1 MSTGPECGGE
11 SRADEGIERVESV
24 PPMES
29 AEAPSAAPGSDPVA
43 SGEPVGSPAALSESL
58 LYGLSFP
65 ERLVRGVIGLSA
77 GAARELAEVLVPQ
90 AFKDSASYKLA
101 IENSLGFLTET
112 VGGVPGRGDPAGAIP
127 GQCEADGANDA
138 EAGEQIARKA
148 VGNFIDLAGLATLH
162 VSPMWMLAVV
172 NDVAYGTGTFT
183 RELALELQAQG
194 VIDDAA
200 TIHHVDDILAAVQR
214 TCGTAAGTFDSPP
227 LSVEE
232 LKRTIDEAR
241 RDLSEADVR
250 RLIPEAE
257 LRRYWAD
264 MRAVAS
270 AEQVTLLGVSAAITM
285 QAFGKAKAAGQSTLI
300 GARVAGGILNRNVVA
315 HYREALTRI
324 VQQGLFATVR
334 ESYGPYV
341 TAVWGNFSR
350 EKTSWTER
358 VLDPGNAS
366 RVVSGVWKRIWRR
379 EVAR

>member
-1 MSTGPECGGE
+1 MSTANCPHCGWTLAGN
-11 SRADEGIERVESV
+11 SFPGDLGHICPQCGRNIATVASQPV
-24 PPMES
+24 PP
-29 AEAPSAAPGSDPVA
+29 GF
-43 SGEPVGSPAALSESL
+43 GGNL
-58 LYGLSFP
+58 LFGLSIP
-65 ERLVRGVIGLSA
+65 ERLVRGAIGLSA
-77 GAARELAEVLVPQ
+77 GAARELAGLLVPQ

-101 IENSLGFLTET
+101 IDNSLGFLTET
-112 VGGVPGRGDPAGAIP
+112 IGGVPNRAAPA
-127 GQCEADGANDA
+127 EAASA
-138 EAGEQIARKA
+138 EAGEQMARKA

-172 NDVAYGTGTFT
+172 SDVAYGTGTFT

-214 TCGTAAGTFDSPP
+214 TCGTAAGTFDRPP
-227 LSVEE
+227 LSIDE
-232 LKRTIDEAR
+232 LKRTIDDAR

-250 RLIPEAE
+250 RLIPETE
-257 LRRYWAD
+257 LRRYWAE
-264 MRAVAS
+264 MQAVAT
-270 AEQVTLLGVSAAITM
+270 AEHVTLLGVSAAITM

-300 GARVAGGILNRNVVA
+300 GARVAGGILNRNVVT

-324 VQQGLFATVR
+324 GEQGLFASVR

-350 EKTSWTER
+350 EKSSWTEQ

-366 RVVSGVWKRIWRR
+366 RLVGRVTGMWRR
-379 EVAR
+379 ETPPS